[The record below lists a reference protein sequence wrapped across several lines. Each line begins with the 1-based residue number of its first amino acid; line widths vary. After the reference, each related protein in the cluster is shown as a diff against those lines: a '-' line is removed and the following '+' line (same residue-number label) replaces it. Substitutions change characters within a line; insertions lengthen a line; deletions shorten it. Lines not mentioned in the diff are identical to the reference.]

1 MSFLDHI
8 RACNN
13 GDLSVQKRFRV
24 GAENVGWVGAEIAEL
39 LLAEFDCFT
48 RDGEA
53 ISLTDAVDTPDARTK
68 LMAQVAVDL
77 SRKGVVDGLRDEL
90 FPAMRNWGEEPC
102 FLIDRVAVPP
112 FGLRAW
118 GIHLN
123 GYVRKPDGLHLW
135 IGRRSAGK
143 STYPD
148 LLDNTVAGGQ
158 PFNLTLKE
166 NLIKECGEE
175 ASITPEMA
183 EGAAPVGC
191 ITYVREERGR
201 IKPDVMFC
209 YDLELPESF
218 TPVNTDGELQGFYLM
233 PAEEV
238 MEIIRTT
245 DEFKFNCNL
254 VLIDFFI
261 RHGLLTPD
269 DEPDYTE
276 LCEGMRKGAAAA

>member
-1 MSFLDHI
+1 MSFLDHVK
-8 RACNN
+8 ACNN

-24 GAENVGWVGAEIAEL
+24 AGENIGWVGPDVADIL
-39 LLAEFDCFT
+39 LSHFDCFAL
-48 RDGEA
+48 DDDA
-53 ISLTDAVDTPDARTK
+53 IVLSGDATTPHERTE
-68 LMAQVAVDL
+68 LMADVAAEL
-77 SRKGVVDGLRDEL
+77 SRIGTVHGLREEL
-90 FPAMRNWGEEPC
+90 FPAMRHWGEEPR

-135 IGRRSAGK
+135 IGRRASGK

-158 PFNLTLKE
+158 PFDLTLTE

-175 ASITPEMA
+175 ASITPKMA
-183 EGAAPVGC
+183 EQAIPVGC
-191 ITYVREERGR
+191 ITYVREEKGR

-209 YDLELPESF
+209 YDLEMPEDF
-218 TPVNTDGELQGFYLM
+218 TPVNTDGELAGFYLL
-233 PAEEV
+233 PAGEV

-261 RHGLLTPD
+261 RHGLLSPD
-269 DEPDYTE
+269 KEPDYTA
-276 LCEGMRKGAAAA
+276 LCEGMRKGHAAG

>member
-1 MSFLDHI
+1 MSYLDHV

-13 GDLSVQKRFRV
+13 GDLSVQRRFRV
-24 GAENVGWVGAEIAEL
+24 GEESIGWVNDEIADIL
-39 LLAEFDCFT
+39 LTQFDCFQL
-48 RDGEA
+48 DGKA
-53 ISLTDAVDTPDARTK
+53 VTLTARAESAEDRTA
-68 LMAQVAVDL
+68 LMADVAAVL
-77 SRKGVVDGLRDEL
+77 SQSGVVDGLRDEL
-90 FPAMRNWGEEPC
+90 FPAMRQWGEEPR

-135 IGRRSAGK
+135 IGRRAAGK
-143 STYPD
+143 ATYPN

-158 PFNLTLKE
+158 PFDLTLQE
-166 NLIKECGEE
+166 NLVKECGEE
-175 ASITPEMA
+175 AAISPQMA
-183 EGAAPVGC
+183 SQASAVGC
-191 ITYVREERGR
+191 ITYIREEKGR

-209 YDLELPESF
+209 YDLEMPADF
-218 TPVNTDGELQGFYLM
+218 TPVNTDGELSDFYLM
-233 PAEEV
+233 PAAEV

-269 DEPDYTE
+269 DEPDYTA
-276 LCEGMRKGAAAA
+276 LCEGLRLGAAAL

>member
-1 MSFLDHI
+1 MSFLDHV

-13 GDLSVQKRFRV
+13 GDLTVQKRFRV
-24 GAENVGWVGAEIAEL
+24 GDENIGWVGAEIADTL
-39 LLAEFDCFT
+39 LTRFDCFE
-48 RDGEA
+48 RAG
-53 ISLTDAVDTPDARTK
+53 DAVALTGMAATADERTA
-68 LMAQVAVDL
+68 LMAQVAAEL
-77 SRKGVVDGLRDEL
+77 SQAGVVDGLRDEL
-90 FPAMRNWGEEPC
+90 FPAMRHWGEEPR
-102 FLIDRVAVPP
+102 FVIDRVAVPP

-158 PFNLTLKE
+158 PFDLTLRE
-166 NLIKECGEE
+166 NLIKECAEE
-175 ASITPEMA
+175 ASITRAMA
-183 EGAAPVGC
+183 AEAVPVGC
-191 ITYVREERGR
+191 ITYVREENGR

-209 YDLELPESF
+209 YDLELPEDF
-218 TPVNTDGELQGFYLM
+218 TPVNTDGELASFHLM
-233 PAEEV
+233 PAAEV
-238 MEIIRTT
+238 MEIIRTS
-245 DEFKFNCNL
+245 EAFKFNCNL
-254 VLIDFFI
+254 VLIDFFL

-276 LCEGMRKGAAAA
+276 ICEGMRRGAAAL

>member
-1 MSFLDHI
+1 MSFLDHVK
-8 RACNN
+8 ACNN

-24 GAENVGWVGAEIAEL
+24 GAENIGWVGDEIADIL
-39 LLAEFDCFT
+39 LTRFDCFA
-48 RDGEA
+48 RDGDA
-53 ISLTDAVDTPDARTK
+53 IALTGKAATPAERTA
-68 LMAQVAVDL
+68 LMSDVAAEL
-77 SRKGVVDGLRDEL
+77 SNKGLVDGLRSEL
-90 FPAMRNWGEEPC
+90 FPAMRHWGEEPR

-123 GYVRKPDGLHLW
+123 GFVRRKDGLHLW
-135 IGRRSAGK
+135 IGRRAAGK
-143 STYPD
+143 ATYPN

-158 PFNLTLKE
+158 PFNLSLKE

-175 ASITPEMA
+175 AAIPPAMA
-183 EGAAPVGC
+183 ERAVPVGC
-191 ITYVREERGR
+191 ITYVRQEKGR

-209 YDLELPESF
+209 YDLEMTEDF
-218 TPVNTDGELQGFYLM
+218 TPVNTDGELQDFYLM

-254 VLIDFFI
+254 VLIDFFL

-269 DEPDYTE
+269 DEPDYTAI
-276 LCEGMRKGAAAA
+276 CEGMRKGAVAL

>member
-1 MSFLDHI
+1 MSFLDHV

-24 GAENVGWVGAEIAEL
+24 AGENIGWVGPEITETL
-39 LLAEFDCFT
+39 LTQFDCFD
-48 RDGEA
+48 RDGDA
-53 ISLTDAVDTPDARTK
+53 VTLTDAVTTAEERTA
-68 LMAQVAVDL
+68 LMADVATEL
-77 SRKGVVDGLRDEL
+77 SKQGVVDGLRDEL
-90 FPAMRNWGEEPC
+90 FPAMRNWGEEPR

-123 GYVRKPDGLHLW
+123 GYVRKADGLHLW
-135 IGRRSAGK
+135 IGRRASGK

-158 PFNLTLKE
+158 PCGLTLRE

-175 ASITPEMA
+175 AAITPAMA
-183 EGAAPVGC
+183 AQAIPVGC
-191 ITYVREERGR
+191 ISYVREEKGR

-209 YDLELPESF
+209 YDMEMPEDF
-218 TPVNTDGELQGFYLM
+218 TPVNTDGELAGFYLL
-233 PAEEV
+233 PAGEV

-245 DEFKFNCNL
+245 KEFKFNCNL

-269 DEPDYTE
+269 EEADYTE
-276 LCEGMRKGAAAA
+276 LCEGMRKGQGAS

>member
-13 GDLSVQKRFRV
+13 GDLSVQTRFCV
-24 GAENVGWVGAEIAEL
+24 AGENIGWVGPEIAETL
-39 LLAEFDCFT
+39 LMQFDCFS
-48 RDGEA
+48 REA
-53 ISLTDAVDTPDARTK
+53 DAIVLTGAANTVEERSA
-68 LMAQVAVDL
+68 LMADVAAEL
-77 SRKGVVDGLRDEL
+77 SRLGVVDGLRDEL
-90 FPAMRNWGEEPC
+90 FPAMRNWGEEPR

-123 GYVRKPDGLHLW
+123 GYVRKADGLHLW
-135 IGRRSAGK
+135 IGRRASGK

-158 PFNLTLKE
+158 PFNLTLRE

-175 ASITPEMA
+175 ASITPAMA
-183 EGAAPVGC
+183 AQAVPVGC
-191 ITYVREERGR
+191 ITYVREEKGR

-209 YDLELPESF
+209 YDLEMPENF
-218 TPVNTDGELQGFYLM
+218 TPVNTDGELAGFYLL
-233 PAEEV
+233 PAGEV

-245 DEFKFNCNL
+245 EEFKFNCNL

-276 LCEGMRKGAAAA
+276 LCEGMRKGHAAS

>member
-1 MSFLDHI
+1 MSYLDHVK
-8 RACNN
+8 ACNN

-24 GAENVGWVGAEIAEL
+24 AGENIGWVGPDVADTL
-39 LLAEFDCFT
+39 LSHFDCFA
-48 RDGEA
+48 RDGDAIVLSGEA
-53 ISLTDAVDTPDARTK
+53 TTPDERTA
-68 LMAQVAVDL
+68 LMADVAAEL
-77 SRKGVVDGLRDEL
+77 SRIGTVDGLRDEL
-90 FPAMRNWGEEPC
+90 FPAMRHWGEEPR

-135 IGRRSAGK
+135 IGRRAAGK

-158 PFNLTLKE
+158 PFDLTLTE

-183 EGAAPVGC
+183 EQAIPVGC
-191 ITYVREERGR
+191 ITYVREEKGR

-209 YDLELPESF
+209 YDLEMPEDF
-218 TPVNTDGELQGFYLM
+218 TPVNTDGELAGFYLL
-233 PAEEV
+233 PAGEV

-261 RHGLLTPD
+261 RHGLLSPD
-269 DEPDYTE
+269 DEPDYTA
-276 LCEGMRKGAAAA
+276 LCEGMRQGQAAG

>member
-1 MSFLDHI
+1 MDHV

-24 GAENVGWVGAEIAEL
+24 GGEDIGWVGAEVADVL
-39 LLAEFDCFT
+39 LTGFDCFALDE
-48 RDGEA
+48 DGDA
-53 ISLTDAVDTPDARTK
+53 VSLTGKADTPEARTA
-68 LMAQVAVDL
+68 LMADVAAEL
-77 SRKGVVDGLRDEL
+77 SATGVVDGLRDEL
-90 FPAMRNWGEEPC
+90 FPAMRHWGEEPR

-135 IGRRSAGK
+135 IGRRAAGK
-143 STYPD
+143 STYPGM
-148 LLDNTVAGGQ
+148 LDNTVAGGQ
-158 PFNLTLKE
+158 PFDLSLQE
-166 NLIKECGEE
+166 NLVKECGEE
-175 ASITPEMA
+175 ASITPAMA
-183 EGAAPVGC
+183 EQALPVGC
-191 ITYVREERGR
+191 ITYVRQEKGR

-218 TPVNTDGELQGFYLM
+218 TPVNTDGELDGFALM
-233 PAEEV
+233 PAGEV

-245 DEFKFNCNL
+245 EEFKFNCNL

-269 DEPDYTE
+269 DEPDYTA
-276 LCEGMRKGAAAA
+276 LCEGMRKGANAL

>member
-1 MSFLDHI
+1 MSFLDHV
-8 RACNN
+8 RTCNN

-24 GAENVGWVGAEIAEL
+24 GGENIGWVGEEVADTL
-39 LLAEFDCFT
+39 LTHFDCFN
-48 RDGEA
+48 RDGDA
-53 ISLTDAVDTPDARTK
+53 IRLTDAAATPEERTV
-68 LMAQVAVDL
+68 LMADVASEL
-77 SRKGVVDGLRDEL
+77 SALGVVDGLRDEL
-90 FPAMRNWGEEPC
+90 FPAMRNWGEEPR

-123 GYVRKPDGLHLW
+123 GYVRKPDGLYLW
-135 IGRRSAGK
+135 IGRRAPGK

-158 PFNLTLKE
+158 PFDLTLKQ

-175 ASITPEMA
+175 ASISPAMA
-183 EGAAPVGC
+183 GQAVPVGC
-191 ITYVREERGR
+191 ITYVREEKGR

-209 YDLELPESF
+209 YDLELPEDF
-218 TPVNTDGELQGFYLM
+218 TPVNTDGELAGFYLM

-238 MEIIRTT
+238 MEIIRST

-254 VLIDFFI
+254 VLIDFFL

-269 DEPDYTE
+269 EEPDYTA
-276 LCEGMRKGAAAA
+276 LCEGMRKGDTAL